1 VVVKP
6 GTAHAEVLIEEVAAR
21 CTMLLRPLVVAL
33 VARGEAPLGGD
44 LVRTMAVALTAR
56 VAVVVAMASALRCAA
71 AQREGAIVGGARFS
85 SALTRCRG

>member
-6 GTAHAEVLIEEVAAR
+6 GTAHAEVLIEKVAAR
-21 CTMLLRPLVVAL
+21 CTMPLRPLAMAL

-44 LVRTMAVALTAR
+44 LVRTMAVALIAR

-71 AQREGAIVGGARFS
+71 AQREGAIVGGGGVGEQDFLR
-85 SALTRCRG
+85 R